1 MDSPALFLHSLY
13 LLCIASLNATPAHR
27 CKMSHPLYH
36 TGGID
41 WGNKMKLAFTYWCIL
56 TSSFNSSVSMIWNT
70 EDWNNCNTCATTGK
84 YLPVKDVA
92 YYALYC
98 IVANEYLC
106 NSCRL
111 KNGKLKTSKTCKYM
125 CVPVRQEHSCH
136 LDLPIDRRK
145 TTCTLHNSTVLE
157 IVCFLLV
164 MTLILMVMVT
174 PPHQV

>member
-1 MDSPALFLHSLY
+1 MQNVASTVSHRGDRLGKQNEAGLH
-13 LLCIASLNATPAHR
+13 LLMHFNEAQAVL
-27 CKMSHPLYH
+27 L
-36 TGGID
+36 
-41 WGNKMKLAFTYWCIL
+41 IL
-56 TSSFNSSVSMIWNT
+56 VCQWFEIQKT
-70 EDWNNCNTCATTGK
+70 EITVIHVQQLGNTCLLKMWHTIFFCT
-84 YLPVKDVA
+84 
-92 YYALYC
+92 

-111 KNGKLKTSKTCKYM
+111 KNGKLKRVTSKTCKYM
-125 CVPVRQEHSCH
+125 CVAVRQEHSCH

-174 PPHQV
+174 PPTKSNWKLLGPYN